1 MNDDSFLDTNI
12 LVYAFDPA
20 NPRKRETARTLI
32 GGKSWWVSWQVVQEF
47 AHVALHRF
55 AVPLKSKDLGEY
67 LEVVLWPRCRVF
79 PSPGITRHALRLHG
93 ETGHRFYDCL
103 ILASAAASGARTLFS
118 EDLQHGRSYGPVQ
131 VRNPF
136 REK

>member
-1 MNDDSFLDTNI
+1 MSGDSFLDTNV

-20 NPRKRETARTLI
+20 SPKKRETARALI

-47 AHVALHRF
+47 VHVALHRF
-55 AVPLKSKDLGEY
+55 SVPLKHRDLVEY

-79 PSPGITRHALRLHG
+79 PSLEITRHALRLQKD
-93 ETGHRFYDCL
+93 TGHRFNDCL
-103 ILASAAASGARTLFS
+103 VLASAEASGAKFLFS
-118 EDLQHGRSYGPVQ
+118 EDLQHGRSYGAVQ

-136 REK
+136 REG